1 MQSIAEHL
9 DANMARWIGREP
21 VDRNTI
27 EWSGRPASWKPA
39 EKTEQ
44 GKVIR
49 ETEITANLG

>member
-1 MQSIAEHL
+1 MQSSTEHL

-39 EKTEQ
+39 EKTEP
-44 GKVIR
+44 GKVVR

>member
-1 MQSIAEHL
+1 MQSSAEHL

-39 EKTEQ
+39 ERTES
-44 GKVIR
+44 GR
-49 ETEITANLG
+49 

>member
-9 DANMARWIGREP
+9 DANMARWIGRDSF
-21 VDRNTI
+21 DRNTI
-27 EWSGRPASWKPA
+27 KWSGRPASWKPA